1 VSIALDDLESEFR
14 ARFEPLDAL
23 TPKAAWAALLSSAR
37 QPVSRTRTPHSADD
51 FVVFEV
57 TPAPDGRCVVT
68 LERRVARFATDGD
81 YVGTAVFGCY
91 LTVDD
96 AEGGSALG
104 PWAAEGYVSNYE
116 RLDGLDDRP
125 SMEAFRTEVERSPVF
140 AAFCR
145 ARVIKTR
152 IAVFPA

>member
-1 VSIALDDLESEFR
+1 MSIALDDLESEFR

-23 TPKAAWAALLSSAR
+23 TPEAAWAALLSFAR

-51 FVVFEV
+51 LVVFEV
-57 TPAPDGRCVVT
+57 TPVPDERRVVT
-68 LERRVARFATDGD
+68 LERRVARFAADGD

-96 AEGGSALG
+96 AEAGAALG
-104 PWAAEGYVSNYE
+104 PVAVEGYVSAYE

-125 SMEAFRTEVERSPVF
+125 SMEAFRTEVERSSVF
-140 AAFCR
+140 AAFCH
-145 ARVIKTR
+145 ARVVKAR